1 MKIILFMILLLV
13 FGMSFMFLGE
23 SIEKSEWHVCN
34 IICFIITMSFYGL
47 FTTSSALLSDD
58 LDKIRDRLTAIEK
71 SSPKSKR
78 AENKNYENKLRVKT
92 RFFICLE

>member
-23 SIEKSEWHVCN
+23 SIEKNEWHGCN

-47 FTTSSALLSDD
+47 FTTSSALFSDD
-58 LDKIRDRLTAIEK
+58 LDKIRERLTAIEK
-71 SSPKSKR
+71 KLSEKQKS
-78 AENKNYENKLRVKT
+78 
-92 RFFICLE
+92 